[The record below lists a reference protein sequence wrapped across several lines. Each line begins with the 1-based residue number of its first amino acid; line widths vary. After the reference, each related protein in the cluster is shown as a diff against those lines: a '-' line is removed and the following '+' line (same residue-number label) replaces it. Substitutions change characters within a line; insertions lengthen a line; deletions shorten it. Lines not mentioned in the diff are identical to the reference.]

1 MEEKLKGYLPKKPGY
16 RSIGVPGKYYE
27 MVTEQNKL
35 TRVKRDP
42 RSGRLMGRYTGV
54 KPYQADARK
63 YLVMT
68 ADVDLYGDKKK
79 DLFAGQIIGRVKKEI
94 HVKPRRVVI
103 YVKKV
108 PGKHITKKPVVT
120 KRNIRFKK

>member
-27 MVTEQNKL
+27 MVTEQTKL

-94 HVKPRRVVI
+94 RVKPRRVVI